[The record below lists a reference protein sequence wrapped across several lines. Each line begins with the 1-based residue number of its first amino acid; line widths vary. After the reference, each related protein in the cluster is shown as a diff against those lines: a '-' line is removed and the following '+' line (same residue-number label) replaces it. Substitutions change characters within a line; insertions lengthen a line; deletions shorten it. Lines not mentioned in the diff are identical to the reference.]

1 MIRISKIADYSVLI
15 LSHMAQHR
23 DATQFSARSLAE
35 ATKLPLPMVS
45 KILKE
50 LTKANLL
57 LSHRGSHGGYRLA
70 RTPEKIKITQIL
82 EAVDGP
88 FGLTQCTSGPGSCNM
103 EHCCGVRANWSKVS
117 ATIFSSLLKVS
128 LADMI
133 EPLPACGGQFAIR
146 S

>member
-15 LSHMAQHR
+15 LSHMAQHQE
-23 DATQFSARSLAE
+23 ATQFTARGLSE

-50 LTKANLL
+50 LAKANLL
-57 LSHRGSHGGYRLA
+57 ISQRGSHGGYRLA

-88 FGLTQCTSGPGSCNM
+88 FGLTQCTSCPGSCTM
-103 EHCCGVRANWSKVS
+103 EHCCGIRANWSKVS
-117 ATIFSSLLKVS
+117 ATIFSSLMKVS

-133 EPLPACGGQFAIR
+133 ETLPACGEQFAVR